1 MKPQYL
7 NAFAG
12 CHLKNAAARFA
23 TYDLP
28 YIVGDMVCRLLR
40 TINAIEDFFIA
51 DRFPLRPFF
60 SHDKDDDGTLHI
72 RILHTHLIIERRRQQ
87 HGFGRSV

>member
-7 NAFAG
+7 NVHASRHIMNG
-12 CHLKNAAARFA
+12 IARIF

-28 YIVGDMVCRLLR
+28 YSLGDTTCRLLR
-40 TINAIEDFFIA
+40 TINVIEDFFIA

-72 RILHTHLIIERRRQQ
+72 SILHTHLIIERRRQQ